1 MSARHHTPR
10 DGPVSTLARST
21 PYLVVDRAI
30 VEANIARVH
39 GRLDAVGLS
48 VRPHVKTHKS
58 PDIAALQLGAGAV
71 GITVATVGEA
81 EVFAG
86 SGCTDIFIAYPVW
99 VDADRARRLA
109 LLTETARVAIGVESV
124 EGAEHLAGNL
134 DPRIEVMVEVDS
146 GHHRTGCEPRQ
157 AGEVAT
163 AVVAG
168 GLTYRGLFT
177 FPGHSYAPGAAAD
190 TAHQEGEALRVATQ
204 ATKAAGLVP
213 AVISGG
219 STPSV
224 AEMAPGV
231 LTEARP
237 GVYVFNDAQ
246 QWELKRCGREDIALT
261 AYGRVVSRRP
271 GRVVVDAGSKILG
284 GDRAAYASGYGRLLD
299 HPTARIVQLSEHHAV
314 VEVPHG
320 QEPELGAVLR
330 VVPNHVC
337 IAVNLVDTFTA
348 VAGNEAAQIWPVAA
362 RGANS

>member
-1 MSARHHTPR
+1 MSARHRTPR
-10 DGPVSTLARST
+10 DGPTPTLARST
-21 PYLVVDRAI
+21 PYLVVDRTI
-30 VEANIARVH
+30 MEDNIARVH

-99 VDADRARRLA
+99 VDADRASRLA

-124 EGAEHLAGNL
+124 EGAEHLAGKL

-146 GHHRTGCEPRQ
+146 GHHRTGCEPQ
-157 AGEVAT
+157 HAGDVAA
-163 AVVAG
+163 AVVAAG
-168 GLTYRGLFT
+168 AGFRGLFS

-190 TAHQEGEALRVATQ
+190 VAVAEARALRVA
-204 ATKAAGLVP
+204 AHACRAVGLVP
-213 AVISGG
+213 SVISGG

-224 AEMAPGV
+224 AEMSAEI

-246 QWELKRCGREDIALT
+246 QWELNRCTREDIALT

-271 GRVVVDAGSKILG
+271 GRVVVDTGSKVLG

-320 QEPELGAVLR
+320 QDLDLGAVLR

-337 IAVNLVDTFTA
+337 IAVNLVDTLTA
-348 VAGNEAAQIWPVAA
+348 VAGNEVAQIWPVAA

>member
-1 MSARHHTPR
+1 M
-10 DGPVSTLARST
+10 
-21 PYLVVDRAI
+21 DRTI

-71 GITVATVGEA
+71 GITVATIGEA

-86 SGCTDIFIAYPVW
+86 AGCTDIFIAYPVW

-109 LLTETARVAIGVESV
+109 LLTETARVAVGVESV
-124 EGAEHLAGNL
+124 EGAEHLAGKL

-146 GHHRTGCEPRQ
+146 GHHRTGCDPQ
-157 AGEVAT
+157 HAGELAA
-163 AVVAG
+163 AVVGAG
-168 GLTYRGLFT
+168 AGFRGLFS

-190 TAHQEGEALRVATQ
+190 VAVAEAKALRVA
-204 ATKAAGLVP
+204 AHACRAVGLVP
-213 AVISGG
+213 SVISGG

-246 QWELKRCGREDIALT
+246 QWELNRCTREDIALT

-284 GDRAAYASGYGRLLD
+284 GERAAYASGYGRLLD
-299 HPTARIVQLSEHHAV
+299 HPEARIVQLSEHHAV

-320 QEPELGAVLR
+320 QEPALGAVLR

-337 IAVNLVDTFTA
+337 IAVNLVDTLT
-348 VAGNEAAQIWPVAA
+348 VVGEEVKVQIWPVTA